1 MDSEEA
7 AGMPVNLGDPR
18 ELRVKDLADQLLEM
32 TGAR

>member
-18 ELRVKDLADQLLEM
+18 ELRVKILPISSW
-32 TGAR
+32 R